1 MGEDP
6 PPQCVRV
13 LRQPLCARRCGRCI
27 KMELF
32 SAAMR
37 HFEKEQHNE
46 LTILLRLLVDG
57 DSYPIV
63 AKFTL
68 RELTSYYIALSTI
81 R

>member
-13 LRQPLCARRCGRCI
+13 LRQPLCARHCGRCI

-37 HFEKEQHNE
+37 HLEKEQHNK

-68 RELTSYYIALSTI
+68 RELTYYIALSTI